1 MKALRSRNFLRLSFN
16 FEAGPRPAPVRAEH
30 PAQPIDLSKAQAQ
43 ILPSADEDP
52 RPWLIFIF
60 ILILIL
66 TFIRSPYPISYLP
79 SPAKLIFILI
89 SFFSLSLANSAS
101 CPKI

>member
-1 MKALRSRNFLRLSFN
+1 M
-16 FEAGPRPAPVRAEH
+16 
-30 PAQPIDLSKAQAQ
+30 
-43 ILPSADEDP
+43 LPSADEDP
-52 RPWLIFIF
+52 RPYLIFILNL

-66 TFIRSPYPISYLP
+66 TFVRSPYPISYLP